1 MTDTELLALLD
12 KMRAVMIS
20 VSTGGPRISE
30 VNHDYQED
38 FRAVAD
44 ALQARGMDNPLSYGD
59 LWQWHGRWSQ
69 DDLPTYASRR
79 VFIGSMFDPVISKIR
94 SGRSV
99 APEPTGWERV
109 DRQMGEAAARLL
121 QAGTEEQ
128 FQAVGLLCREVLI
141 SLAQEVFDP
150 LIHPTEPGVR
160 VSASDFKR
168 MIEAYIAVELGG
180 SAAEEARKHARTAL
194 DLALRLQH
202 QRTAAFRDAAIC
214 VEATSSVVSIIAIV
228 SGRRDP
234 PICSSK

>member
-20 VSTGGPRISE
+20 VSTGGPRIGE
-30 VNHDYQED
+30 VNHEYQED
-38 FRAVAD
+38 FRDAAD
-44 ALQARGMDNPLSYGD
+44 ELQARGIENPLAYGD

-79 VFIGSMFDPVISKIR
+79 VFVGAMFDPLISRIR
-94 SGRSV
+94 SGR
-99 APEPTGWERV
+99 AATPDPTGWALV
-109 DRQMGEAAARLL
+109 DRQIAEAADRLGQAR
-121 QAGTEEQ
+121 TEEQ

-150 LIHPTEPGVR
+150 LKHPIAPDVR
-160 VSASDFKR
+160 VSTSDFKR
-168 MIEAYIAVELGG
+168 MIEAFIGVELRG
-180 SAAEEARKHARTAL
+180 SAAEEARRHARTAL

-214 VEATSSVVSIIAIV
+214 IEATSSVVSIIAIV

-234 PICSSK
+234 KF